1 MSHENKHW
9 LQERLN
15 QILPKITSDSF
26 LKSERLGNEIPFYA
40 FDYPPEEEG
49 MVKEYV
55 EFLEPQLKKKLPD
68 VPVLH
73 INLLQLALDTIDSRK
88 GNIYEASLKMQKDKG
103 DAFVFKALRAM
114 LEANKVASVL
124 AEKAGETNAGMVLIS
139 GVGSVYPL
147 IRTHHLLHALHAK
160 MGQTPLIVFY
170 PGKYTGQGLS
180 LFGLLPDKPYYRAFR
195 LVD

>member
-1 MSHENKHW
+1 MSSHSDNR
-9 LQERLN
+9 LQGRLN
-15 QILPKITSDSF
+15 QVLPKITSESF

-40 FDYPPEEEG
+40 FDYPPEAEEV
-49 MVKEYV
+49 VKEYV
-55 EFLEPQLKKKLPD
+55 GFLDQQLKKKLPD
-68 VPVLH
+68 LPVLH
-73 INLLQLALDTIDSRK
+73 INLLQLALDTINSRK
-88 GNIYEASLKMQKDKG
+88 GNIYVASLKMQKDKG
-103 DAFVFKALRAM
+103 DTFVFKALRAM
-114 LEANKVASVL
+114 LEANKVASIL
-124 AEKAGETNAGMVLIS
+124 ADKAKEANAGMVLIT

-195 LVD
+195 LID

>member
-1 MSHENKHW
+1 MSTPGKHR
-9 LQERLN
+9 LQDRLN
-15 QILPKITSDSF
+15 QILPKITDESF

-40 FDYPPEEEG
+40 FDYPPEEENT
-49 MVKEYV
+49 VKEYV
-55 EFLEPQLKKKLPD
+55 GFLGQQLTKKLPD
-68 VPVLH
+68 MNVLH
-73 INLLQLALDTIDSRK
+73 INLMQLVLDTINSRK
-88 GNIYEASLKMQKDKG
+88 GNLYEASLKMQKSKG
-103 DAFVFKALRAM
+103 DAYVLKALSAM
-114 LEANKVASVL
+114 LEAGKVATVL
-124 AEKAGETNAGMVLIS
+124 AEKAQNAGTGMVLIT

>member
-1 MSHENKHW
+1 MNEQHR

-15 QILPKITSDSF
+15 SILPKITDNSF

-40 FDYPPEEEG
+40 FDYPPEQEST
-49 MVKEYV
+49 VKEYV
-55 EFLEPQLKKKLPD
+55 QFLEPQLKKKLPD
-68 VPVLH
+68 MPVLH
-73 INLLQLALDTIDSRK
+73 INLLQLALDTINSRE
-88 GNIYEASLKMQKDKG
+88 GNIYDASLKMQVSKG
-103 DAFVFKALRAM
+103 DKFVFKALSAT
-114 LEANKVASVL
+114 LEAGKVATIL
-124 AEKAGETNAGMVLIS
+124 AEKAREADAGMVLIT

>member
-1 MSHENKHW
+1 MNERHR

-15 QILPKITSDSF
+15 NILPKITGDSF

-40 FDYPPEEEG
+40 FDYPPEQEST
-49 MVKEYV
+49 VREYV
-55 EFLEPQLKKKLPD
+55 EFLEPKLKKKLPD
-68 VPVLH
+68 MTVLH
-73 INLLQLALDTIDSRK
+73 VNLLQLALDTLNSRK
-88 GNIYEASLKMQKDKG
+88 GNIYDASLKMQTSKG
-103 DAFVFKALRAM
+103 DKFVFKALSAP
-114 LEANKVASVL
+114 LEAGKVATVL
-124 AEKAGETNAGMVLIS
+124 AERAKEANAGMVLIT